1 MGGTPERVRPWDPF
15 LTDRDKAHLAAS
27 PKKSRYGFG
36 KRAAVL
42 SVDNYRKAIGDERE
56 DILESI
62 KRWPSSTGREG
73 WDALARITSLFEGA
87 RAADVPVIHIT
98 GLAQEES
105 GVAPWGALLG
115 GRHDLGN
122 AAGLQNG
129 HQQRAYEIV
138 PQAAPLPGEVVL
150 KKTAPSA
157 FFGTPLA
164 AHLISLNVDT
174 VIVCGE
180 AVSGCVRAT
189 VVDAR
194 SYRFRVIVVEDCVYD
209 RHEATW
215 AMNLFD
221 MDQKYGDVV
230 PSSDVLAWFD
240 TSGARGR

>member
-1 MGGTPERVRPWDPF
+1 MAEATENVRPWDAF
-15 LTDRDKAHLAAS
+15 LTDRDRAHLAAS

-42 SVDNYRKAIGDERE
+42 SVDNYRKAIGDERQ
-56 DILESI
+56 DILDAI
-62 KRWPSSTGREG
+62 QRWPSSTGHEG
-73 WDALARITSLFEGA
+73 WDALDRITTLFDGA
-87 RAADVPVIHIT
+87 RAADVPIIHIT
-98 GLAQEES
+98 GLSEEES

-122 AAGLQNG
+122 ATGLESSRPK
-129 HQQRAYEIV
+129 RAYEIV
-138 PQAAPLPGEVVL
+138 PQAAPLPGEAVL

-164 AHLISLNVDT
+164 GHLISMNVDT

-180 AVSGCVRAT
+180 AVSGCIRAT

-209 RHEATW
+209 RHQATW

-221 MDQKYGDVV
+221 MDQKYADVV
-230 PSSDVLAWFD
+230 GLSDVLDWFD
-240 TSGARGR
+240 GARA